1 MNVSGKFIWEQVMTD
16 LLRLQGIEAGYGDAI
31 VLEDIDFS
39 LRDGETLAVLGRNG
53 VGKTTLMATIMGHTR
68 IRRGEM
74 SWLDKNLRKAT
85 PHSRARMGIGWV
97 PQEREVFPSLSVEEN
112 LAVAALPG
120 PWNLKRVY
128 ELFPSLEQRRNN
140 KGNHLSGGEQQ
151 MLAMGR
157 ALMLNPRVLLLDEP
171 LEGLAPVIIESLA
184 ATIRRMAEQEGMAIV
199 LVEQHAQLALRL
211 TRKAIVL
218 ERGRIVHRAHS
229 VDLAA
234 DKAAL
239 ARLVGVRGDSQPS
252 KLAS

>member
-1 MNVSGKFIWEQVMTD
+1 MNVYGKFIWEQVMTE
-16 LLRLQGIEAGYGDAI
+16 LLRLQGIEAGYGNAI
-31 VLEDIDFS
+31 VLEDIDLS
-39 LRDGETLAVLGRNG
+39 LREGETLAVLGRNG

-68 IRRGEM
+68 IRRGEI
-74 SWLDKNLRKAT
+74 SWLDKSLRKAA
-85 PHSRARMGIGWV
+85 PHLRARMGIGWV

-120 PWNLKRVY
+120 PWNLKRIY
-128 ELFPSLEQRRNN
+128 ELFPCLEQRRNN

-184 ATIRRMAEQEGMAIV
+184 ATIRRMEQEGMAIV

-218 ERGRIVHRAHS
+218 ERGRIVHRAVS
-229 VDLAA
+229 PTLAA
-234 DKAAL
+234 DGATL
-239 ARLVGVRGDSQPS
+239 ARLVGVHCAPQDSR
-252 KLAS
+252 LAS

>member
-1 MNVSGKFIWEQVMTD
+1 MTE
-16 LLRLQGIEAGYGDAI
+16 LLRLQGIEAGYGNAI
-31 VLEDIDFS
+31 VLEDIDLS
-39 LRDGETLAVLGRNG
+39 LREGETLAVLGRNG

-68 IRRGEM
+68 IRRGEI
-74 SWLDKNLRKAT
+74 SWLDKSLRKTA
-85 PHSRARMGIGWV
+85 PHLRARMGIGWV

-120 PWNLKRVY
+120 PWNLKRIY
-128 ELFPSLEQRRNN
+128 ELFPCLEQRRNN

-184 ATIRRMAEQEGMAIV
+184 ATIRRMEQEGMAIV

-218 ERGRIVHRAHS
+218 ERGRIVHRAVS
-229 VDLAA
+229 PTLAA
-234 DKAAL
+234 DGATL
-239 ARLVGVRGDSQPS
+239 ARLVGVHCAPQDSR
-252 KLAS
+252 LAS